1 MIVIIAELPN
11 INFVA
16 RLYELQCFSH
26 PNDDITDETIDTSDL
41 ILPDSISFIL
51 VFKFRADDFRKRVC
65 VR

>member
-1 MIVIIAELPN
+1 MIFMITELSK
-11 INFVA
+11 INFFA

-26 PNDDITDETIDTSDL
+26 PNDDITEDTIETSDL
-41 ILPDSISFIL
+41 ILPDSISSIL